1 MATSLGSLV
10 VSLGLDAAEYTRGL
24 DKAQR
29 DAQKARD
36 EMARV
41 FSQAGALIGAGAAAG
56 AIGLVA
62 LTKSSIDAADHLLDL
77 SKATGITVETL
88 GGIGFAASQ
97 AGSDLDGTASA
108 LGKLNLSIAKA
119 AAGDKEAAAAF
130 QLMGVS
136 IKDASGNAR
145 SADAV
150 FADVAA
156 KFGTY
161 ADGPE
166 ASALANAL
174 FGKSYQSLLP
184 LLKDGG
190 QALQANIA
198 YYQQFGGVTTDTA
211 RQADEFNDTLGKIG
225 FQTSLLGRTLAAELL
240 KPLQAVADEILR
252 FQESDEGFKSLAA
265 GVRVA
270 LENVV
275 LFGANVIFV
284 FQQLGQTFAAYA
296 AVVNRVL
303 HLDFAGA
310 TTVGEVYRAQAVD
323 ARLELDKLERRILQL
338 DKLSPRDL
346 LRRQEASTG
355 DGAAKRAAPSL
366 AGSTIK
372 AQQEQTSEA
381 QRYLDALTKQ
391 IDETYKLTQAE
402 KALIET
408 AGGLKGLTPA
418 LQEQILA
425 RAEQIDAS
433 KRLESQL
440 KAEAEQVKAFAAEQ
454 NALAAE
460 GARVFEATRTPVEV
474 LGTEIDRLNKLL
486 QQGAI
491 DWDTYGRAQFLAQD
505 KFDESIAKTKK
516 GFEEMDSFQKKLADG
531 VQQTL
536 GDGLANALEGNFK
549 GIEQSFISMI
559 NRLIAQAIA
568 ADLARSLFGGDA
580 KGGTGSGLVGQ
591 AGDFIKGLFGGDA
604 KGGAGAGA
612 GLVGQAGDFLKDM
625 FAGAFAG
632 GGFIPPGQWG
642 MTGERGPEPVFGGR
656 TGVTVQPAR
665 GGGSRT
671 VMFNQNINVQGA
683 VDTRTRLQMAAEAQ
697 VVLARSRRNL

>member
-56 AIGLVA
+56 ALGLVA

-119 AAGDKEAAAAF
+119 AAGDKEAAQAF
-130 QLMGVS
+130 ALLGVS
-136 IKDASGNAR
+136 IKDAGGNAR

-150 FADVAA
+150 FAAVAA

-166 ASALANAL
+166 VAALANAL
-174 FGKSYQSLLP
+174 FGKSYQSILP
-184 LLKDGG
+184 LLRDGG
-190 QALQANIA
+190 QALQDNIA
-198 YYQQFGGVTTDTA
+198 YYQRFGGVTTETA

-225 FQTSLLGRTLAAELL
+225 FQTGRLGRTLAGELL
-240 KPLQAVADEILR
+240 PGLQAVADEILR
-252 FQESDEGFKSLAA
+252 TTENSEAFRVIAD
-265 GVRVA
+265 GVRTVFETIA
-270 LENVV
+270 VV
-275 LFGANVIFV
+275 GANVVFV
-284 FQQLGQTFAAYA
+284 FNAVGRELGALAAQ
-296 AVVNRVL
+296 
-303 HLDFAGA
+303 AGA
-310 TTVGEVYRAQAVD
+310 L
-323 ARLELDKLERRILQL
+323 ARLDIDGFKAISVAVKEDGVRARAELDALERRILQI
-338 DKLSPRDL
+338 DKPLNDS
-346 LRRQEASTG
+346 LRRQEDRGFTPG
-355 DGAAKRAAPSL
+355 KQAAPSL

-391 IDETYKLTQAE
+391 VDETYKLTAAE

-454 NALAAE
+454 KALAQE

-474 LGTEIDRLNKLL
+474 LGAEIDRLNKLL

-491 DWDTYGRAQFLAQD
+491 DWDTYGRAQFAAQD

-516 GFEEMDSFQKKLADG
+516 GFEEMDSFQKKLAEG

-580 KGGTGSGLVGQ
+580 KGGTG
-591 AGDFIKGLFGGDA
+591 
-604 KGGAGAGA
+604 A
-612 GLVGQAGDFLKDM
+612 GLVGQAGDFFKGL
-625 FAGAFAG
+625 FAGGFAA

-665 GGGSRT
+665 TGGNRPMIVHQNFKVQGSVDSRT
-671 VMFNQNINVQGA
+671 G
-683 VDTRTRLQMAAEAQ
+683 LQAAAEA
-697 VVLARSRRNL
+697 ARGLQRARRGM

>member
-36 EMARV
+36 QMAKV
-41 FSQAGALIGAGAAAG
+41 FAQAGTAIGAGIGTAVG
-56 AIGLVA
+56 ALA
-62 LTKSSIDAADHLLDL
+62 LLTKSSIDAADHLLDL

-145 SADAV
+145 TADAV
-150 FADVAA
+150 FADVAG
-156 KFGTY
+156 KFETY

-166 ASALANAL
+166 AAALANAL
-174 FGKSYQSLLP
+174 FGKSYQSILP

-190 QALQANIA
+190 QALQANVA
-198 YYQQFGGVTTDTA
+198 YYQQFGGVTTATA
-211 RQADEFNDTLGKIG
+211 RQADEFNDTLGKIW
-225 FQTSLLGRTLAAELL
+225 FQTGRLGRALATELL
-240 KPLQAVADEILR
+240 PGLQAVADDILR
-252 FQESDEGFKSLAA
+252 AAENSTTFETVAA
-265 GVRVA
+265 GVRATLEFIAVA
-270 LENVV
+270 AKTAA
-275 LFGANVIFV
+275 FG
-284 FQQLGQTFAAYA
+284 LY
-296 AVVNRVL
+296 
-303 HLDFAGA
+303 FAGSALGALVA
-310 TTVGEVYRAQAVD
+310 TGQAVLSGD
-323 ARLELDKLERRILQL
+323 WASVTAISNAFKEDIARAYKELGAFERRVRNL
-338 DKLSPRDL
+338 DVLSPRDL
-346 LRRQEASTG
+346 LRRQEAGISG
-355 DGAAKRAAPSL
+355 GAAKKAAPTL
-366 AGSTIK
+366 PGGSK

-391 IDETYKLTQAE
+391 VDETYKLTAAE

-454 NALAAE
+454 KALAQE

-474 LGTEIDRLNKLL
+474 LGAEIDRLNKLL

-491 DWDTYGRAQFLAQD
+491 DWDTYGRAQFMAQD

-580 KGGTGSGLVGQ
+580 KGGTG
-591 AGDFIKGLFGGDA
+591 
-604 KGGAGAGA
+604 A
-612 GLVGQAGDFLKDM
+612 GLVGQAADFFKGL
-625 FAGAFAG
+625 FAGGFAS

-656 TGVTVQPAR
+656 TGVTVRPASTGGNRPMIVHQNFQVQGSVDSRTGLQAATEAAR
-665 GGGSRT
+665 G
-671 VMFNQNINVQGA
+671 
-683 VDTRTRLQMAAEAQ
+683 LQR
-697 VVLARSRRNL
+697 ARRGM

>member
-119 AAGDKEAAAAF
+119 AAGDKEAAQAF
-130 QLMGVS
+130 QLLGVS

-166 ASALANAL
+166 VAALANAL
-174 FGKSYQSLLP
+174 FGKSYQSILP
-184 LLKDGG
+184 LLRDGG

-198 YYQQFGGVTTDTA
+198 YYQQFGGVTTETA

-225 FQTSLLGRTLAAELL
+225 FQAGRLGRTLAAELL
-240 KPLQAVADEILR
+240 PGLQVVADELLR
-252 FQESDEGFKSLAA
+252 FQEADDGFKSLGA

-270 LENVV
+270 FETVAV
-275 LFGANVIFV
+275 LGANVIFV
-284 FQQLGQTFAAYA
+284 VQQLGQTFAAYA
-296 AVVNRVL
+296 AVVSRLVK
-303 HLDFAGA
+303 LDFSGA
-310 TTVGEVYRAQAVD
+310 KTIGEAYREQAVD

-346 LRRQEASTG
+346 LRRQEAGVSG
-355 DGAAKRAAPSL
+355 GAGKQAAPSL
-366 AGSTIK
+366 GGSTIK

-391 IDETYKLTQAE
+391 VDETYKLTQAE

-454 NALAAE
+454 KALAAE

-474 LGTEIDRLNKLL
+474 LGAEIDRLNKLL

-491 DWDTYGRAQFLAQD
+491 DWDTYGRAQFAAQD

-580 KGGTGSGLVGQ
+580 KGG
-591 AGDFIKGLFGGDA
+591 
-604 KGGAGAGA
+604 AGA
-612 GLVGQAGDFLKDM
+612 GLVGQAADFFKGL
-625 FAGAFAG
+625 FAGGFAS

-656 TGVTVQPAR
+656 TGVTVRPAGTGGNRPMIVHQNFQVQGSVDSRTGLQAATEAAR
-665 GGGSRT
+665 G
-671 VMFNQNINVQGA
+671 
-683 VDTRTRLQMAAEAQ
+683 LQR
-697 VVLARSRRNL
+697 ARRGM